1 MRVRSLASSLTFLSV
16 LAFSGSALAQ
26 AKETKDEKA
35 KEEKKDDT
43 AAGDDKDDAAKP
55 AEGTEATKAPVGKPA
70 DDEPKDP
77 HDPREKQD
85 KTYYFIGA
93 RWRQNYLPKFMLNLF
108 VSGGP
113 TKVWVPSFGLEGTM
127 RRNGFDTTLYLTYAD
142 WSMDPFAFKGKDE
155 APNAWEVV
163 ESRLKLINMGVD
175 LLWGSDINP
184 SFTFQYGVT
193 AGLSAV
199 IGDLRRVQGYVP
211 AGQDAENADNVQP
224 CNGVRNPTSPQNY
237 CGDENEHYPSGGNA
251 SNRDSWYTEPS
262 WFNGGKKPNIYAS
275 FGPQIGVR
283 FKPVK
288 EFVARL
294 QVGWD
299 LFIGPFFGL
308 NGSYGL

>member
-1 MRVRSLASSLTFLSV
+1 MRVRSFASPLVLLTV
-16 LAFSGSALAQ
+16 LAVSPAALAQ
-26 AKETKDEKA
+26 TKETKS
-35 KEEKKDDT
+35 EEKEKT
-43 AAGDDKDDAAKP
+43 TTEEGAKTEEGAAATT
-55 AEGTEATKAPVGKPA
+55 EGETATKAPVGKPA
-70 DDEPKDP
+70 DDEQFDK
-77 HDPREKQD
+77 HDPREKPGR
-85 KTYYFIGA
+85 TYYFIGA

-113 TKVWVPSFGLEGTM
+113 SKVWVPAFGLEGTM
-127 RRNGFDTTLYLTYAD
+127 RRDGFDTTVYLTYSD
-142 WSMDPFAFKGKDE
+142 WGMDPFAFKGKDE

-163 ESRLKLINMGVD
+163 ESRLKLISVGVD

-184 SFTFQYGVT
+184 SFAFQYGIT

-224 CNGVRNPTSPQNY
+224 CNGERNPPSPQNY
-237 CGDENEHYPSGGNA
+237 CGNENDHYPSGGNA
-251 SNRDSWYTEPS
+251 ANRDSWYTEPS

-275 FGPQIGVR
+275 FGPQIGIR

-288 EFVARL
+288 EFVGRL

-299 LFIGPFFGL
+299 LFIGPFFGI

>member
-1 MRVRSLASSLTFLSV
+1 MRVRSFASPLVVLTV
-16 LAFSGSALAQ
+16 LAFSGSAFAQ
-26 AKETKDEKA
+26 TKEP
-35 KEEKKDDT
+35 KEEKKEEAAADDKEGDKT
-43 AAGDDKDDAAKP
+43 AATGD
-55 AEGTEATKAPVGKPA
+55 ETATKAPVGKPA

-77 HDPREKQD
+77 HDPREKPD
-85 KTYYFIGA
+85 RTYYFIGA

-113 TKVWVPSFGLEGTM
+113 KKVWVPSFGLEGTM
-127 RRNGFDTTLYLTYAD
+127 RRNGFDTTVYLTYAD
-142 WSMDPFAFKGKDE
+142 WSMDAFAFKGKDE
-155 APNAWEVV
+155 AANAWEIV
-163 ESRLKLINMGVD
+163 ESKLKLINVGVD

-199 IGDLRRVQGYVP
+199 IGDLKRVQGQP
-211 AGQDAENADNVQP
+211 INNSDPDNPDNIQACPSDAAGTGPGPTANRSFCGTDN
-224 CNGVRNPTSPQNY
+224 NHY
-237 CGDENEHYPSGGNA
+237 GD
-251 SNRDSWYTEPS
+251 YTESS

-288 EFVARL
+288 EFMARL